1 MAHTLLCLRR
11 ASMSVKRLEEVPL
24 SKWVGVVST
33 VTLLLLAL
41 ELQ

>member
-1 MAHTLLCLRR
+1 
-11 ASMSVKRLEEVPL
+11 MSAKRLEEVPL
-24 SKWVGVVST
+24 SKWVGAVAT